1 MIFRGHMITIREGK
15 KHSNVSM
22 LLSELPERKMN
33 DIDLIMLALLM
44 IVHSAVVRFS
54 KLVVPLLM
62 GSFSRKQF

>member
-1 MIFRGHMITIREGK
+1 MITIREGK